1 MCPQPLQLTGHHGEI
16 SAMTFGKG
24 SRPVLLCSA
33 SADYIIVWDLELC
46 QRRTQEGKKIAL
58 HAMHCSKKKKV
69 SPLLLKLNGRGH
81 HCTHATCC
89 ILLSVIIFFTSLPPS
104 EILPDQSLMSA
115 LLMNLLIDSL
125 MCLQVKSQL
134 EELSELYLVKSS
146 TCPSVS
152 LMNEW
157 LHAQEQLYMFLAQ
170 RYNVDAY
177 LLNI

>member
-1 MCPQPLQLTGHHGEI
+1 
-16 SAMTFGKG
+16 
-24 SRPVLLCSA
+24 
-33 SADYIIVWDLELC
+33 
-46 QRRTQEGKKIAL
+46 
-58 HAMHCSKKKKV
+58 
-69 SPLLLKLNGRGH
+69 
-81 HCTHATCC
+81 
-89 ILLSVIIFFTSLPPS
+89 
-104 EILPDQSLMSA
+104 MSA